1 MPATPL
7 DGRKIA
13 AALRQET
20 AAGVARLKERGVTP
34 GLTAVLVGDD
44 PASAVYVRSK
54 AKAAEEAGI
63 VSTTLRFPA
72 TLPEAELLATVDR
85 LNRDDAVDAILV
97 QLPLPKSIDTARV
110 LEAIDPA
117 KDVDGFHPANV
128 GRLVQGKPAPRPC
141 TPAGILEMLKREGV
155 PLRGARAVV
164 VGRSDIVGKPMA
176 HLLLKEDVTV
186 TIAHSKTRD
195 LAGLCREADLLVA
208 AIGRPGFVDG
218 SFVKE
223 GAVVVDVGINRL
235 TRREDVLRF
244 FPGDAARMAAF
255 EKNGSTIVG
264 DCDPSTAFPRASLYT
279 PVPGGVGPL
288 TIAML
293 LANTLDLC
301 RRRRLGG
308 SASET
313 PGAPRHPLE

>member
-7 DGRKIA
+7 DGKKIA

-20 AAGVARLKERGVTP
+20 AAGVAGLRARGVTP
-34 GLTAVLVGDD
+34 GLTAVLVGED

-54 AKAAEEAGI
+54 GKAAEEAGI
-63 VSTTLRFPA
+63 VSTTMRFPA
-72 TLPEAELLATVDR
+72 TLPEAGLLAAVDR

-97 QLPLPKSIDTARV
+97 QLPLPKSIDAARV
-110 LEAIDPA
+110 LEAIDPG
-117 KDVDGFHPANV
+117 KDVDGFHPVNV
-128 GRLVQGKPAPRPC
+128 GRLVQGKAAPRPC

-155 PLRGARAVV
+155 SLRGARAVV
-164 VGRSDIVGKPMA
+164 IGRSDIVGKPMA
-176 HLLLKEDVTV
+176 HLLLGEDVTV

-195 LAGLCREADLLVA
+195 LPGVCREADLLVA

-244 FPGDAARMAAF
+244 FPGDAARMAAY
-255 EKNGSTIVG
+255 ERNGSTIVG
-264 DCDPSTAFPRASLYT
+264 DCDPSTAYPKASLYT

-301 RRRRLGG
+301 RRRRCAGFAPDPPR
-308 SASET
+308 ASR
-313 PGAPRHPLE
+313 APHE

>member
-44 PASAVYVRSK
+44 PASAVYVKSK
-54 AKAAEEAGI
+54 GKAAEEAGI
-63 VSTTLRFPA
+63 VSTTLRYPA

-117 KDVDGFHPANV
+117 KDVDGFHPTNV

-155 PLRGARAVV
+155 ALRGARAVV
-164 VGRSDIVGKPMA
+164 IGRSDIVGKPMA
-176 HLLLKEDVTV
+176 HLLLREDVTV

-195 LAGLCREADLLVA
+195 LPGLCREADLLVA

-264 DCDPSTAFPRASLYT
+264 D
-279 PVPGGVGPL
+279 
-288 TIAML
+288 
-293 LANTLDLC
+293 
-301 RRRRLGG
+301 
-308 SASET
+308 
-313 PGAPRHPLE
+313 